1 MITKPIIWSIAGMLL
16 LVFSCKKSPYPAGL
30 VQNELVVLAEITAG
44 QPLKIPV
51 SKSIQVGNGGII
63 SFDKVTT
70 ANVIVSPP
78 GGTPITCLLNSSS
91 FYAGDPASVYT
102 SRHAP
107 AYNTRY
113 RLQVQDPVSGTVT
126 AETTIPSRVR
136 IFGFDTSSTFRG
148 GLPVLAVRVSFND
161 PPDSVNQYVFEAL
174 KQLMRVRHLFTYQGK
189 TYNYDTPKG
198 YTLYQMIQGQPGV
211 SLRRDTVAT
220 DTLLRL
226 MVYTG
231 DKNTDN
237 AKVST
242 LDSPFE
248 RIFLPDRVFNGRA
261 YTETFYVDKTYF
273 TAASNQGPGRV
284 LLMVKSASP
293 ELYNYL
299 FWYEQYKSS
308 IESLPPDQLY
318 SPPGNIKNGLG
329 IFGGSSMRRWVYY
342 FDPLY

>member
-1 MITKPIIWSIAGMLL
+1 MLL
-16 LVFSCKKSPYPAGL
+16 AASCKKSPYPAGL

-44 QPLKIPV
+44 EPLKIPV

-70 ANVIVSPP
+70 ANVTISPP
-78 GGTPITCLLNSSS
+78 KGTAITCHLDNSS
-91 FYAGDPASVYT
+91 FYAGDPASIYT
-102 SRHAP
+102 SPHAP

-136 IFGFDTSSTFRG
+136 IFGFDTTSTIRG
-148 GLPVLAVRVSFND
+148 GVPVLAVRVAFND

-174 KQLMRVRHLFTYQGK
+174 KELLQVRHLFTYQGE
-189 TYNYDTPKG
+189 TYNYDTPNG
-198 YTLYQMIQGQPGV
+198 YDLYQKVKDQAGV
-211 SLRRDTVAT
+211 SLRRDTVST

-226 MVYTG
+226 RVYT
-231 DKNTDN
+231 DDNNTDN
-237 AKVST
+237 AKVSA

-273 TAASNQGPGRV
+273 SAGGNQGPGRV

-342 FDPLY
+342 FDALY

>member
-1 MITKPIIWSIAGMLL
+1 MTFKYTIRPLVGILL
-16 LVFSCKKSPYPAGL
+16 LTASCKKSPYPSKL

-44 QPLKIPV
+44 SPIKIPV

-70 ANVIVSPP
+70 ANVTVIPAK
-78 GGTPITCLLNSSS
+78 GTPIVCRLNSSS
-91 FYAGDPASVYT
+91 TYANDPASIYT
-102 SRHAP
+102 SWHTP
-107 AYNTRY
+107 QYGTHY
-113 RLQVQDPVSGTVT
+113 RLQVEDPVSGTVT

-136 IFGFDTSSTFRG
+136 IFGYDTGSTIRR
-148 GLPVLAVRVSFND
+148 GLPVLTMHVFFKD
-161 PPDSVNQYVFEAL
+161 PPDTVNQYVFEAL
-174 KQLMRVRHLFTYQGK
+174 KELLKVRHLFSYMGK
-189 TYNYDTPKG
+189 TYNYDTPSG
-198 YTLYQMIQGQPGV
+198 YALYQKVQGQPGV
-211 SLRRDTVAT
+211 SLRRDTVST
-220 DTLLRL
+220 NTFLRL
-226 MVYTG
+226 ELYTD
-231 DKNTDN
+231 DKNSDN
-237 AKVST
+237 AKVSS

-248 RIFLPDRVFNGRA
+248 RIFLPDRVFNGQP
-261 YTETFYVDKTYF
+261 YSETVYVDKTYF
-273 TAASNQGPGRV
+273 KAAGGQGPGRV

-308 IESLPPDQLY
+308 IETLPPDQLY